1 MARRNARE
9 TNDESSSLKDER
21 PAHELSS
28 PSTYGAGAMVMHP
41 LYGIGT
47 VEKIEERD
55 ILGKVNKFSI
65 ISFQNDRLKIMV
77 NMEQKNSLIRSLI
90 TREEIPRILNFIREC
105 KSELPIK
112 SSERYNVNLK
122 KIKSSDVYQL
132 AEVIKD
138 LSLLSREK
146 KLSPKEVN
154 MLKQSKKMLA
164 MEFGYVSSISQED
177 AEMMI
182 EASCKPDTEA

>member
-1 MARRNARE
+1 MKDGKPAGE
-9 TNDESSSLKDER
+9 PSSS
-21 PAHELSS
+21 SS
-28 PSTYGAGAMVMHP
+28 YGVGSMVMHP

-47 VEKIEERD
+47 VEKIEEKD

-65 ISFQNDRLKIMV
+65 ISFQNDKLKIMV
-77 NMEQKNSLIRSLI
+77 NMEQKNNLIRNLI
-90 TREEIPRILNFIREC
+90 AREEIPRVLNFLKEC
-105 KSELPIK
+105 KSDLPIK

-138 LSLLSREK
+138 LSLLGKEK

-164 MEFGYVSSISQED
+164 MEFGYVSNISQED

-182 EASCKPDTEA
+182 EASCKCDAD